1 MLRVPVIVSDRVGA
15 ARDLVAPVRPS
26 FIYPCGDVAAL
37 AATLRTTIGD
47 RALLQSL
54 RRAVVAQ
61 VQTWSPAQNIAATMD
76 AIRIAVSRL
85 GRRTAQSLP
94 NSTAA
99 HTASQNAAP
108 ASQKLH
114 E

>member
-1 MLRVPVIVSDRVGA
+1 
-15 ARDLVAPVRPS
+15 VAH
-26 FIYPCGDVAAL
+26 
-37 AATLRTTIGD
+37 
-47 RALLQSL
+47 
-54 RRAVVAQ
+54 

-94 NSTAA
+94 GSPAAQTAA
-99 HTASQNAAP
+99 PT
-108 ASQKLH
+108 SQKLH